1 MRRGGRGE
9 AGASACASRRSRE
22 RNGAPRRTRPGR
34 SDDDA
39 PAADRPSSPRSTDSG
54 PRAASAAPSPW
65 RRRTRTARRAG
76 CGRARV
82 GRTQQSRSCRRCVR
96 HLHADDVIS
105 IEPARGV
112 DRPEENKTLVR
123 SARSTRAR
131 PHRSARTHDAMPK
144 SLGKRSRS
152 GEAKTPRAPTCPHG
166 KAKRGYHCKESARGK
181 QVQRSASTGGSEP
194 RKECGGGASTGGRGV
209 RSRAL
214 RCERSGR
221 GLDREHGRPVQGV
234 RGREHLR
241 AREAAKPVQGVR
253 GLGHLRAREASQGEC
268 GGSSICEHG
277 RDRSKCKES
286 AGALRSASTG
296 GSEPSAR
303 SAGAGT
309 SARGGS
315 KASTSTCNGR
325 VRSQCKECGGSQ
337 ICEHGEGRRYC
348 KDCRE
353 ARASSGPIRPPPTC
367 APREGGARD
376 QTRAQRHIR
385 SGRRPRRGGGVQRQ
399 ARARRNARPGDRR
412 AVTPPD
418 ISSRLPPRASTRA
431 E

>member
-96 HLHADDVIS
+96 HSTRTCDFD
-105 IEPARGV
+105 EPARGV
-112 DRPEENKTLVR
+112 DRSEENKTLVR

-152 GEAKTPRAPTCPHG
+152 GEAKRPRAPTCPHG
-166 KAKRGYHCKESARGK
+166 KANRGYLCKECPGK
-181 QVQRSASTGGSEP
+181 GICEHGRQRSKC
-194 RKECGGGASTGGRGV
+194 KECGGASI
-209 RSRAL
+209 
-214 RCERSGR
+214 C
-221 GLDREHGRPVQGV
+221 EHGRVRSVCKECGGSGQHLRAREGAKQVQGV

-241 AREAAKPVQGVR
+241 AREGAKPVQGVR
-253 GLGHLRAREASQGEC
+253 GSRVSASTGGGEASA
-268 GGSSICEHG
+268 
-277 RDRSKCKES
+277 RS
-286 AGALRSASTG
+286 AGARASASTGGCEASARSAGAPRSASTG
-296 GSEPSAR
+296 GGEK
-303 SAGAGT
+303 SAGT
-309 SARGGS
+309 VARL
-315 KASTSTCNGR
+315 
-325 VRSQCKECGGSQ
+325 
-337 ICEHGEGRRYC
+337 
-348 KDCRE
+348 
-353 ARASSGPIRPPPTC
+353 
-367 APREGGARD
+367 
-376 QTRAQRHIR
+376 
-385 SGRRPRRGGGVQRQ
+385 GRRPLG
-399 ARARRNARPGDRR
+399 
-412 AVTPPD
+412 
-418 ISSRLPPRASTRA
+418 
-431 E
+431 